1 MSDNPFK
8 FPNWLNHD
16 GDGGTKTT
24 DEVLLGQNNR
34 IHSPDDS
41 NPLSDTLTGATIIDV
56 RTPGNAALVGNNG
69 CIIEAGIGVYGHSGT
84 VTAAEE
90 GFNASEPGIGVV
102 GSCDTGLGVVGLAL
116 RGDAP
121 SLPPGVGVFGTGDNV
136 GVRGLGGSNGGKGM
150 FGQGGGGTAQGVSP
164 GVVGNAGTN
173 APNDGVQ
180 GFGSGNFS
188 GVAGFG
194 DPKGNGTGVF
204 GTGRG
209 ETSTPRPGSRTSL
222 AD

>member
-1 MSDNPFK
+1 MRCKPSRSRTRWLRDVIGGGAITGKTTFRALQNSFAKIVKLCTAQSRSTGDEDRQPRIKNLSQRAIQQALEESPFISDNPFK

-69 CIIEAGIGVYGHSGT
+69 TVIEAGIGVYGHSVT

-90 GFNASEPGIGVV
+90 GFNASEPVWV
-102 GSCDTGLGVVGLAL
+102 W
-116 RGDAP
+116 
-121 SLPPGVGVFGTGDNV
+121 
-136 GVRGLGGSNGGKGM
+136 
-150 FGQGGGGTAQGVSP
+150 
-164 GVVGNAGTN
+164 
-173 APNDGVQ
+173 
-180 GFGSGNFS
+180 
-188 GVAGFG
+188 
-194 DPKGNGTGVF
+194 
-204 GTGRG
+204 
-209 ETSTPRPGSRTSL
+209 
-222 AD
+222 

>member
-1 MSDNPFK
+1 M
-8 FPNWLNHD
+8 
-16 GDGGTKTT
+16 
-24 DEVLLGQNNR
+24 
-34 IHSPDDS
+34 
-41 NPLSDTLTGATIIDV
+41 
-56 RTPGNAALVGNNG
+56 
-69 CIIEAGIGVYGHSGT
+69 
-84 VTAAEE
+84 
-90 GFNASEPGIGVV
+90 GVV

-116 RGDAP
+116 SGDAP
-121 SLPPGVGVFGTGDNV
+121 FLPPGVGVFGTGDNV

>member
-1 MSDNPFK
+1 M
-8 FPNWLNHD
+8 
-16 GDGGTKTT
+16 
-24 DEVLLGQNNR
+24 
-34 IHSPDDS
+34 
-41 NPLSDTLTGATIIDV
+41 
-56 RTPGNAALVGNNG
+56 
-69 CIIEAGIGVYGHSGT
+69 
-84 VTAAEE
+84 
-90 GFNASEPGIGVV
+90 GVV

-209 ETSTPRPGSRTSL
+209 PQSAG
-222 AD
+222 